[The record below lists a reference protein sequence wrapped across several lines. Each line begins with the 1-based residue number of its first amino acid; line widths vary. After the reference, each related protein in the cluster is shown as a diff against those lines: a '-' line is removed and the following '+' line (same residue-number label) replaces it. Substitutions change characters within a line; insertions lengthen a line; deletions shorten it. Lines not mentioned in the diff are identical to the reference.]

1 MYDFVIPKMGMG
13 TTDAEIMKWKV
24 KVGDKVKEGDPIVEV
39 ESEKVSI
46 VLESE
51 KSGVVTEILYK
62 NGETV
67 ELGSVICRIKE
78 E

>member
-1 MYDFVIPKMGMG
+1 MYDFVIPQMGMG
-13 TTDAEIMKWKV
+13 TTEADIIEWKV
-24 KVGDKVKEGDPIVEV
+24 KVGDKIKKGDPIVEI
-39 ESEKVSI
+39 ESEKVSTI
-46 VLESE
+46 LESE

-67 ELGSVICRIKE
+67 GVGSIVCKIKE

>member
-1 MYDFVIPKMGMG
+1 MYDFVIPKMGMA
-13 TTDAEIMKWKV
+13 TTEAEIMDWKV
-24 KVGDKVKEGDPIVEV
+24 KVGDKVKKGDPIVEV
-39 ESEKVSI
+39 ESEKASV

-51 KSGVVTEILYK
+51 RSGVVTEILYK

-67 ELGSVICRIKE
+67 ELGNVICRIKE